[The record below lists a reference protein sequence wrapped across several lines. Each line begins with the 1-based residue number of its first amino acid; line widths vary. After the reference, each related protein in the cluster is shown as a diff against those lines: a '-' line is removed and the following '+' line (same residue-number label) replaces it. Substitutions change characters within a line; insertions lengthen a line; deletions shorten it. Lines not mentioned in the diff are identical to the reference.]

1 MATLPISELK
11 NATNVISH
19 TIKTASGV
27 TGTPPDDIKLS
38 EFKVATI
45 SSLTTNLYDI
55 PYGGS
60 FVATLSFTGEQQY
73 FNRIKTITGN
83 YISTVNTTRLSLASE
98 SSNQKTYTN
107 IYNPGGTS
115 AGTSIIEPI
124 KIKFF
129 DKGYN
134 EDCVNYNTDFT
145 VNVKLYSPPKPTISF
160 NSSTK
165 PPMPCCGVS
174 VGWSGNCCDAT
185 ITINF
190 NTNPNFG
197 VNSSSLNI
205 FYSTNNVNFTLHST
219 QISNTGTVIIGGLTG
234 NTTYYIKATNNFNCS
249 SDTLVVTTPTYL

>member
-11 NATNVISH
+11 NATNVSSH

-38 EFKVATI
+38 EFKVTSI
-45 SSLTTNLYDI
+45 SSLTTSLYDI

-60 FVATLSFTGEQQY
+60 FVATLAFTGEQQY
-73 FNRIKTITGN
+73 FNRIKRIAANYVATIN
-83 YISTVNTTRLSLASE
+83 NTRLSLASE

-107 IYNPGGTS
+107 IYNPGGTL
-115 AGTSIIEPI
+115 AGTSVIEPV

-145 VNVKLYSPPKPTISF
+145 VNVRLYSPPKPLISF
-160 NSSTK
+160 NTSTV
-165 PPMPCCGVS
+165 PPRPCCGV
-174 VGWSGNCCDAT
+174 VNNWSYPCCDAT

-197 VNSSSLNI
+197 VNSTSLNI

-219 QISNTGTVIIGGLTG
+219 QTANSGTVTIGSLAG

-249 SDTLVVTTPTYL
+249 SDTLTVTTLKYV